1 MQQKHILVAIC
12 IALLLHSS
20 IGIFFLPK
28 RHLEINFVL
37 GAQRWVSTSG
47 SDSADCTSS
56 ISPCATL
63 RYALQVSGSGDTISI
78 AAGTYTGANFIELV
92 VPSGITIKGA
102 GIDSTI
108 IDLASAGEQ

>member
-1 MQQKHILVAIC
+1 
-12 IALLLHSS
+12 
-20 IGIFFLPK
+20 
-28 RHLEINFVL
+28 
-37 GAQRWVSTSG
+37 
-47 SDSADCTSS
+47 
-56 ISPCATL
+56 L